1 MGMYI
6 KSNSSRTIH
15 NVLIARFR
23 TLVYAT
29 SNSYPPSLSS
39 LPPWLASDN
48 PLSLRPA
55 SAQPVKMLR
64 SFHVDSPCRTS
75 TSLCEPSPVVEEYD
89 GDDDDDDD
97 DDDDEEE
104 EGNDLG

>member
-6 KSNSSRTIH
+6 KSNSSKTIH
-15 NVLIARFR
+15 SVLIARFR

-29 SNSYPPSLSS
+29 SNSYPPSLSN

-48 PLSLRPA
+48 PLSLRLA

-75 TSLCEPSPVVEEYD
+75 TSLCERSSVDE
-89 GDDDDDDD
+89 GKDDDDDDD
-97 DDDDEEE
+97 DDDD
-104 EGNDLG
+104 LG

>member
-6 KSNSSRTIH
+6 KSNSSSTIH
-15 NVLIARFR
+15 SVLIARFS

-39 LPPWLASDN
+39 FPPWLASAS
-48 PLSLRPA
+48 PFSLRLA

-75 TSLCEPSPVVEEYD
+75 TSLCEPSSV
-89 GDDDDDDD
+89 
-97 DDDDEEE
+97 DDEEKDDE
-104 EGNDLG
+104 EDDLR